1 MPRII
6 ALYGHA
12 DSGKTATIN
21 YLRELLRI
29 KGCSTVSNE
38 HRHDDHNETFIVDGK
53 RVVLTPGGDNED
65 IINSNIAYF
74 ERKHGDIL
82 VTATRSRGGSVN
94 RLGDYARTI
103 GIDIEWVRKSYEDE
117 LSDSTRTLCNRETAQ
132 VIYDRLYMS

>member
-38 HRHDDHNETFIVDGK
+38 HRHDDQNETFIVDGK

-103 GIDIEWVRKSYEDE
+103 GIDMQGQHIFISISLEG
-117 LSDSTRTLCNRETAQ
+117 
-132 VIYDRLYMS
+132 